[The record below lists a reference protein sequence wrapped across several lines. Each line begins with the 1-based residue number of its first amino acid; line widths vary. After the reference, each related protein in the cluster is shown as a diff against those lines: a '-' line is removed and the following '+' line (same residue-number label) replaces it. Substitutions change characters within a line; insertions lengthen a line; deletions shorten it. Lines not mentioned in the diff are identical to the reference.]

1 MTNRL
6 RLEFLSIENFKSN
19 TRSIS
24 ISVCEKP
31 TDLNPP
37 KQPRNEYEKFLMEVI
52 GDRDLLDNSDVNASN
67 VTNIIPSLLTIA
79 KSNLISRLNGKIELG
94 EKDHQ
99 LETTQ
104 SKTLL
109 VNIFTGDRKAVLYQ
123 GELVIPEK
131 TESLR
136 VYYVYLR

>member
-19 TRSIS
+19 TRGIS

-31 TDLNPP
+31 KDLNPP
-37 KQPRNEYEKFLMEVI
+37 KQPRNDYEKFLMEVI
-52 GDRDLLDNSDVNASN
+52 GDRDLLDNSDVNASDL
-67 VTNIIPSLLTIA
+67 TNIIPSLLTIE
-79 KSNLISRLNGKIELG
+79 KSNLISRLNGKIEVG

-99 LETTQ
+99 LETTP

-109 VNIFTGDRKAVLYQ
+109 VNIFTGDR
-123 GELVIPEK
+123 
-131 TESLR
+131 
-136 VYYVYLR
+136 